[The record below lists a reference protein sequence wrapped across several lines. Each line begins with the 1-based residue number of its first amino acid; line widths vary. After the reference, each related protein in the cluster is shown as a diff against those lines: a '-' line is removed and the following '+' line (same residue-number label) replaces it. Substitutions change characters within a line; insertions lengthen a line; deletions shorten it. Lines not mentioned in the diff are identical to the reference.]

1 MSKLLKLKKQGST
14 LGKVNQDVNLLASEV
29 QSTTHQFNIDNQNSV
44 AKLSDYL
51 IKSCP
56 FFGHIK
62 TSTSIAACLFH
73 LTFYKGSPSKGTKQR
88 SLLLNQRK
96 TKHFIVKLFAPPFT
110 LLHTFSILGTMS
122 LSNPPLRL

>member
-62 TSTSIAACLFH
+62 TSTSIAASMPVMLCYVMYFA
-73 LTFYKGSPSKGTKQR
+73 YVQ
-88 SLLLNQRK
+88 
-96 TKHFIVKLFAPPFT
+96 KLQT
-110 LLHTFSILGTMS
+110 
-122 LSNPPLRL
+122 